1 MRLGGKICNFSI
13 LTVPLH
19 DLEEL
24 DNDLGA
30 GANEHL
36 PLATLLSV
44 VDGLQAVSEDANADH
59 SKKILNK
66 LIQLENPRWKK
77 SRIIGGGQE
86 KSVRGGKGTDL
97 ADVGDEGKEGRKRE
111 RKNIFFFWK
120 K

>member
-44 VDGLQAVSEDANADH
+44 VDGLQAVAEDADANH
-59 SKKILNK
+59 SAR
-66 LIQLENPRWKK
+66 Q
-77 SRIIGGGQE
+77 
-86 KSVRGGKGTDL
+86 
-97 ADVGDEGKEGRKRE
+97 
-111 RKNIFFFWK
+111 
-120 K
+120 